1 MNMLDIRI
9 RRELV
14 CGGLLI
20 FFLTKIC
27 SCLDPFLPTL
37 VLAQTC
43 SNAMFLGMPQLP
55 QTCANEM
62 FLGMPQLPQTCSN
75 AMFLGMPQLPQTCS
89 NAIFL
94 GMPQLPQTCSYSGL
108 FLLSFPRAC
117 SDSDQF
123 LLKSVLP
130 RSVLAH
136 VFLAQVSSRSRLSC
150 PGQFLLTSFLPRPVL
165 AHVFLTQVSS
175 CSRLSCPGQFLLTS
189 FLPRSVLA
197 HVFLAQVSSCTD
209 PFSAQTRSCSDL
221 FLPKL
226 VVALNFLVQASCCQL
241 DKRLRYYDSEENEE
255 TKNWARFAWTL
266 SWPRVYPFSHYLH
279 HRCTVTFSLVLG
291 RHICVENWLFKKQSP
306 LLSFN
311 KTKLSSSEK
320 MLGTGSSRMHCVY
333 TCHPKTRLSKDIIDC
348 FGTLARQQD
357 SSSLASKTPPG
368 LRQPVAIQPLLSWLL

>member
-1 MNMLDIRI
+1 
-9 RRELV
+9 
-14 CGGLLI
+14 
-20 FFLTKIC
+20 
-27 SCLDPFLPTL
+27 
-37 VLAQTC
+37 
-43 SNAMFLGMPQLP
+43 
-55 QTCANEM
+55 M

-89 NAIFL
+89 NAMFLGMPQLPQTCSNAMFL

-123 LLKSVLP
+123 LLK
-130 RSVLAH
+130 
-136 VFLAQVSSRSRLSC
+136 
-150 PGQFLLTSFLPRPVL
+150 
-165 AHVFLTQVSS
+165 
-175 CSRLSCPGQFLLTS
+175 S

-306 LLSFN
+306 LLSFT